1 MDVWTAPEIPD
12 HPNALPESIGD
23 AKGPDFTTMDAQL
36 VIAQEKKLTVTPI
49 RLEGPRPLD
58 GSWSVK
64 EVGYDVVAFEGSP
77 GVMTV
82 RLEGIVSVQ
91 VLHGKVPAPTPEPQI
106 DQLYT
111 APRRHH

>member
-64 EVGYDVVAFEGSP
+64 EVGYDVVCQTTIRMAYRRQLGWRIFAFSRN
-77 GVMTV
+77 
-82 RLEGIVSVQ
+82 RL
-91 VLHGKVPAPTPEPQI
+91 
-106 DQLYT
+106 
-111 APRRHH
+111 